1 MFVCDVSMYMYK
13 CSANC
18 VGAIIHIYIYIYV
31 CVCVC
36 VYVRVHV
43 VCPVDERVYVQLLF
57 MLTFVGGAQ
66 VFEKGSSVSVDSSDG
81 KDAPLAGVVVLV
93 SPQEVI

>member
-1 MFVCDVSMYMYK
+1 MYVCI
-13 CSANC
+13 SALLI
-18 VGAIIHIYIYIYV
+18 VWVRLYIYIYIYV